1 MSKKH
6 YFNPRWNGA
15 RIPKKDWHFHRQLLR
30 RYGIVLAPGEFS
42 EIVRDIRNGY
52 AKQIEKRGNK
62 LGIYSTR
69 ISRLHEQIF
78 VLSDGKNL
86 ISAWPPEKRLNELR
100 RRKRYEPR

>member
-6 YFNPRWNGA
+6 YFNPRWDGA

-42 EIVRDIRNGY
+42 EIVHDIRTGY
-52 AKQIEKRGNK
+52 AKLIENRADG
-62 LGIYSTR
+62 LAIYSVQ
-69 ISRLHEQIF
+69 ISRLHERVY

-86 ISAWPPEKRLNELR
+86 ISAWPVEKRLNELR
-100 RRKRYEPR
+100 RRQRYEPR